1 MENSKVRFKNE
12 SYLYEINNN
21 ENRLILIE
29 FRPNPIKGNNKSNNN
44 LMKYIIWLYGKM
56 EKILWD

>member
-1 MENSKVRFKNE
+1 MNWEYSKVRFKNE

-29 FRPNPIKGNNKSNNN
+29 FRPNPIKRNNKSNNN
-44 LMKYIIWLYGKM
+44 LMKYII
-56 EKILWD
+56 